1 MLGEL
6 HFIPQDVAERSIP
19 VLALKWCRAV
29 QHLVDQ
35 DTKRPPIDCASVSA
49 TLDDFGCNVFFR
61 TDKRVG
67 PEVSNA

>member
-6 HFIPQDVAERSIP
+6 HLIPQDVAESSIP
-19 VLALKWCRAV
+19 ILALEWRRAV

-35 DTKRPPIDCASVSA
+35 NTKRPPIDCASVSTA
-49 TLDDFGCNVFFR
+49 LDDFGCNVFFR